1 MSRQGSLLVQAL
13 MEQLRKEEPGN
24 YREPE
29 KLEALLSDML
39 GESRYA
45 QRQLLLSAG
54 QVPEHLYYVAEG
66 LLRGYFYDDASGRAV
81 TLYLWQQASW
91 AVPVQAFF
99 HRRPSDLYLE
109 VMPGS
114 VLLSLSYG
122 QLTALKA
129 QVPAV
134 DSLLRELIL
143 HYHAFH
149 KKRTKDLL
157 TRSAWERY
165 LDLLQRHPRIEQQ
178 VSKEVISSYLGVTP
192 QSLSRLIRENG
203 HP

>member
-1 MSRQGSLLVQAL
+1 MQVKELVQAL
-13 MEQLRKEEPGN
+13 IERLGAEKLGN
-24 YREPE
+24 NWEPE
-29 KLEALLSDML
+29 KLEALLADML

-45 QRQLLLSAG
+45 RRQLLLSAG
-54 QVPEHLYYVAEG
+54 QLPDHLYYVVEG
-66 LLRGYFYDDASGRAV
+66 LLRGYFYDDASGRPI
-81 TLYLWQQASW
+81 TLYLWQEASW

-99 HRRPSDLYLE
+99 QRRPSDLYLE

-122 QLTALKA
+122 QLAALKA

-134 DSLLRELIL
+134 EPLLRELIL
-143 HYHAFH
+143 HYYAFH
-149 KKRTKDLL
+149 KKRTQDLL